1 MFHVPVMVTEV
12 LEALQLKP
20 GQTAVDGT
28 AGSCGHAILMGRQ
41 VGKAG
46 AVVGV
51 DRDPE
56 MLAIGARRIREDFG
70 GEGPRLVL
78 EVASYEALPEVL
90 GRAGL
95 LPVIGGILL
104 DLGMNSL
111 QLEDAARGFAF
122 SKDGPL
128 DGRFSAKEGGRS
140 MGELVNTAS
149 EGELRGW
156 LKDLADERLAV
167 QIARRIVAA
176 RARSPITTTTELADL
191 VRGAYPAASRHAGI
205 HPATRTFQALRMVAN
220 DEANVIRRGL
230 EACVACLAPG
240 SRLVSLSFHS
250 GEDRIV
256 KQFFAEKTGPRPD
269 PGNPFRATTMEGV
282 EFELPQRKAVACSE
296 AEAARNPR
304 ARSAK
309 MRVIQ
314 RCTDGART

>member
-1 MFHVPVMVTEV
+1 MVAEVM
-12 LEALQLKP
+12 EALQLQS
-20 GQTAVDGT
+20 GQTFADGT
-28 AGSCGHAILMGRQ
+28 TGSGGHTLVLGRQ
-41 VGKAG
+41 VGPTG
-46 AVVGV
+46 VVVGV
-51 DRDPE
+51 DRDPA
-56 MLAIGARRIREDFG
+56 MLAIGAKRIQEAFG
-70 GEGPRLVL
+70 DDGPRVVL
-78 EVASYEALPEVL
+78 EVASYETLPDVL

-95 LPVIGGILL
+95 LPLNGGILL

-111 QLEDAARGFAF
+111 QLEDAERGFAF

-128 DGRFSAKEGGRS
+128 DGRFNAKEGGKS
-140 MGELVNTAS
+140 MGELVNTAT

-156 LKDLADERLAV
+156 LRDLADERLSV

-176 RARSPITTTTELADL
+176 RARSPITTTTELAEL
-191 VRGAYPAASRHAGI
+191 VRGAYPAASRHTGI

-240 SRLVSLSFHS
+240 SRLASISFHS
-250 GEDRIV
+250 GEDRII

-269 PGNPFRATTMEGV
+269 PGNPFRATTTEGL
-282 EFELPQRKAVACSE
+282 EFELPYRKAIACSD

-309 MRVIQ
+309 LRVIQ
-314 RCTDGART
+314 RRKEGAGT